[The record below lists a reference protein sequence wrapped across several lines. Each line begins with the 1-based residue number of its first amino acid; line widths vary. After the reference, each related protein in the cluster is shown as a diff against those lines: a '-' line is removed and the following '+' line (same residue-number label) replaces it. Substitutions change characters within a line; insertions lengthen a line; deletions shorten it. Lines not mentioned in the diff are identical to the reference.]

1 MYTIKLED
9 KKFNVELD
17 KKDKSKAIVNN
28 KKIDLDIINVK
39 ENTYHVIS
47 NNKSYNVEIIAF
59 DKQKKEVDIKLNG
72 VIYKTTVLE
81 DLDLLLKELG
91 MDAAL
96 SIKVNDIK
104 APMPG
109 LVLDIVVKLGQ
120 EVNEGDSIL
129 ILEAMKMEN
138 NIKSPTTGVIKE
150 IKCKKG
156 IAVEKNEVLVLF
168 E

>member
-1 MYTIKLED
+1 MYTLKVED
-9 KKFNVELD
+9 KEFKVELD
-17 KKDKSKAIVNN
+17 KKNKNRGTVNN
-28 KKIDLDIINVK
+28 KSFDLDIIETK
-39 ENTYHVIS
+39 KDTFHVIS
-47 NNKSYNVEIIAF
+47 ENQSYNVELVNL
-59 DKQKKEVDIKLNG
+59 DKVKKEIEIKING
-72 VIYKTTVLE
+72 EVYKTEVLE

-91 MDAAL
+91 MDSAL
-96 SIKVNDIK
+96 TVKVNEIK

-109 LVLDIVVKLGQ
+109 LVFDIIAEVGQ
-120 EVNEGDSIL
+120 EINEGDNVL

-156 IAVEKNEVLVLF
+156 TAVEKNEVLVLF

>member
-1 MYTIKLED
+1 MYTLKVED
-9 KKFNVELD
+9 KEFKVELD
-17 KKDKSKAIVNN
+17 KKNKTQGTINDKSF
-28 KKIDLDIINVK
+28 DLDIIESK

-47 NNKSYNVEIIAF
+47 NNKSYNVEVVNF
-59 DKQKKEVDIKLNG
+59 DKAKKAIEIKVNG
-72 VIYKTTVLE
+72 KIYKTEVLE

-91 MDAAL
+91 MDSAL
-96 SIKVNDIK
+96 TAKVNEIK

-109 LVLDIVVKLGQ
+109 LVLDIVVEIGQ
-120 EVNEGDSIL
+120 EINEGDNVL

-150 IKCKKG
+150 IKCTKG
-156 IAVEKNEVLVLF
+156 AAVEKNEVLVLF

>member
-9 KKFNVELD
+9 KEYKVELD
-17 KKDKSKAIVNN
+17 KKDTTKAVVNGSEY
-28 KKIDLDIINVK
+28 DLDIIETK
-39 ENTYHVIS
+39 GNTYHIIS
-47 NNKSYNVEIIAF
+47 DNKSYNVELVNI
-59 DKQKKEVDIKLNG
+59 DKVKKALEVKING
-72 VIYKTTVLE
+72 KTYKTSVLE
-81 DLDLLLKELG
+81 ELDLLLKELG

-96 SIKVNDIK
+96 SAKVNEIK

-109 LVLDIVVKLGQ
+109 LVLDIIAEVGQ
-120 EVNEGDSIL
+120 EVNEGDNIL

-150 IKCKKG
+150 IKCQKG
-156 IAVEKNEVLVLF
+156 AAVEKNEVLILF

>member
-1 MYTIKLED
+1 MYTLKVED
-9 KKFNVELD
+9 KEFKVELD
-17 KKDKSKAIVNN
+17 KKNKNRGTVNN
-28 KKIDLDIINVK
+28 KSFDLDIIETK
-39 ENTYHVIS
+39 KDTFHVIS
-47 NNKSYNVEIIAF
+47 ENQSYNVELVNL
-59 DKQKKEVDIKLNG
+59 DKVKKEIEIKING
-72 VIYKTTVLE
+72 EVYKTEVLE

-91 MDAAL
+91 MDSAL
-96 SIKVNDIK
+96 TVKVNEIK

-109 LVLDIVVKLGQ
+109 LVLDIIAEVGQ
-120 EVNEGDSIL
+120 EINEGDNVL

-156 IAVEKNEVLVLF
+156 TAVEKNEVLVLF